1 MSGSDGRQ
9 HLIVVL
15 GMHRSGTSAMTRGLG
30 VAGVSLG
37 DVLMPPEPGVN
48 DKGFWEDLDIVRFNE
63 TLLMTCGRVWHS
75 LARIGPQEADLLEA
89 QGHVQAGI
97 ALLHRKAARHARFGF
112 KDPRTAKLLPFWV
125 RVFEQGAFAVRYVL
139 ALRNPASVVRSLAR
153 RDGFAAGK
161 SYYLWADHLV
171 TALSHLRG
179 ADSIVVDYDQ
189 LMEHPEGELTRVAT
203 WLGTKPDADD
213 LAAYCHDFLDARLR
227 HARCEPED
235 VDRDAEAPPLVRDMY
250 RFLVDVVA
258 GRVEAGDAI
267 ASGRIA
273 RWAEELARQQVLLRT
288 IDDGER
294 VAQQHQGEI
303 RALRSAA
310 AEREKATEDLAR
322 RIAESDRTVANLR
335 QLVARRDKEL
345 EDLARRLAEQEGH
358 IARLGESVA
367 DSAQGLQEILQSRSW
382 RITKPLRWCGRTFRR
397 LP

>member
-1 MSGSDGRQ
+1 M
-9 HLIVVL
+9 
-15 GMHRSGTSAMTRGLG
+15 
-30 VAGVSLG
+30 
-37 DVLMPPEPGVN
+37 
-48 DKGFWEDLDIVRFNE
+48 
-63 TLLMTCGRVWHS
+63 
-75 LARIGPQEADLLEA
+75 
-89 QGHVQAGI
+89 
-97 ALLHRKAARHARFGF
+97 
-112 KDPRTAKLLPFWV
+112 
-125 RVFEQGAFAVRYVL
+125 
-139 ALRNPASVVRSLAR
+139 
-153 RDGFAAGK
+153 
-161 SYYLWADHLV
+161 
-171 TALSHLRG
+171 
-179 ADSIVVDYDQ
+179 
-189 LMEHPEGELTRVAT
+189 
-203 WLGTKPDADD
+203 
-213 LAAYCHDFLDARLR
+213 
-227 HARCEPED
+227 
-235 VDRDAEAPPLVRDMY
+235 VRDMY

>member
-1 MSGSDGRQ
+1 MSGFDGRQ

-37 DVLMPPEPGVN
+37 DALMPPEPGVN

-63 TLLMTCGRVWHS
+63 TLLTTCGRVWHS
-75 LARIGPQEADLLEA
+75 LARIGPHEADFLEGE
-89 QGHVQAGI
+89 GHVQTGI
-97 ALLHRKAARHARFGF
+97 ALLHRKVARHARFGF

-125 RVFEQGAFAVRYVL
+125 RVFEQGAFPVRYVL

-179 ADSIVVDYDQ
+179 ADSIVVDYDE
-189 LMEHPEGELTRVAT
+189 LMENPEGVLTRVAA
-203 WLGTKPDADD
+203 WLGTEPDADD

-235 VDRDAEAPPLVRDMY
+235 VDRDAEAPPLVRDIY

-310 AEREKATEDLAR
+310 AEREKEIEDLTR
-322 RIAESDRTVANLR
+322 RIAER
-335 QLVARRDKEL
+335 
-345 EDLARRLAEQEGH
+345 EGH
-358 IARLGESVA
+358 ITRLGESVV
-367 DSAQGLQEILQSRSW
+367 DSARRLQELLQSRSW
-382 RITKPLRWCGRTFRR
+382 RITKPLRWCGQAFRR